1 MRADALGATSFGLM
15 GVPGWGPQAVR
26 VGTVVALGI
35 AVVAAAGAATVRG
48 WPEGLAELIQRTED
62 VRTAATAW
70 GARQA
75 VGPSLEELAGGVAAH
90 YFLAPWTPC

>member
-1 MRADALGATSFGLM
+1 VRADALGATSFGLM

-62 VRTAATAW
+62 
-70 GARQA
+70 RQA